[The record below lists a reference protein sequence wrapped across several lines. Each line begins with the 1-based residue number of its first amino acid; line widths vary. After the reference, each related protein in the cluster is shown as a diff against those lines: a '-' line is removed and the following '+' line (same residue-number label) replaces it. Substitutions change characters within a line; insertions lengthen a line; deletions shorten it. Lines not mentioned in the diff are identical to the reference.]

1 MALSTA
7 GGDEKNARVGPGLA
21 LVSSRGS
28 EDGSV
33 GYSKQLK
40 SREMEVRAE
49 QCRK

>member
-1 MALSTA
+1 MRRMHGLKE
-7 GGDEKNARVGPGLA
+7 GVGPGLA

-28 EDGSV
+28 EDGSG

-49 QCRK
+49 QCRN